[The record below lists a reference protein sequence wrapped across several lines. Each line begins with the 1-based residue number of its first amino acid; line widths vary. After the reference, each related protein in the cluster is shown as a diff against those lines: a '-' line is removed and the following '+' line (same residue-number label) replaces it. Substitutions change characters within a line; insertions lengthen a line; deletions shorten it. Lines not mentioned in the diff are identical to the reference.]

1 MKFTFL
7 VAAIIA
13 PFFSFAQEIPK
24 LKLTPSGVEA
34 IIVSTDSLKADYL
47 YKKSI
52 NWVQETYKNP
62 EKVLKAKIENEKIR
76 IDAFASNA
84 WWYKSMGVKLNYDME
99 YSIEI
104 SFRDGKYKFELTVG
118 QFYADG
124 QKFMAN
130 YTNFF
135 NKSSGEVKGVYKDA
149 VPSLEETINNLSLSF
164 FKYVTG
170 IKSKNDN
177 NW

>member
-34 IIVSTDSLKADYL
+34 IVVSVDSLKADYL

-76 IDAFASNA
+76 IDDLLPLIRTVSN
-84 WWYKSMGVKLNYDME
+84 
-99 YSIEI
+99 
-104 SFRDGKYKFELTVG
+104 
-118 QFYADG
+118 
-124 QKFMAN
+124 
-130 YTNFF
+130 
-135 NKSSGEVKGVYKDA
+135 
-149 VPSLEETINNLSLSF
+149 
-164 FKYVTG
+164 
-170 IKSKNDN
+170 
-177 NW
+177 